1 MMKAYFNLFEE
12 MQGIMEMSAENIE
25 RAEQI
30 IEDYTSSYWNYVLGI
45 TWDEDLKM
53 PYIYAD
59 GPWEC

>member
-1 MMKAYFNLFEE
+1 MKAYFNLFEE
-12 MQGIMEMSAENIE
+12 MQGVMEMSAENIE

>member
-12 MQGIMEMSAENIE
+12 MQGVMEMSAENIE

-30 IEDYTSSYWNYVLGI
+30 VQDYTGSYCNYVLGI

>member
-1 MMKAYFNLFEE
+1 MKAYFNLFEE

-25 RAEQI
+25 RAEKI
-30 IEDYTSSYWNYVLGI
+30 IEDYTASYWNYVLGI

>member
-1 MMKAYFNLFEE
+1 MKAYFSVFDE
-12 MQGIMEMSAENIE
+12 MVGIMEMSAENIA

-30 IEDYTSSYWNYVLGI
+30 VADQSGSYCNYILGI
-45 TWDEDLKM
+45 SWDYDEKM

>member
-1 MMKAYFNLFEE
+1 MKAYFNLFEE
-12 MQGIMEMSAENIE
+12 MQGVMEMSAKNIE
-25 RAEQI
+25 RAEHI

-45 TWDEDLKM
+45 SWDEDLKM